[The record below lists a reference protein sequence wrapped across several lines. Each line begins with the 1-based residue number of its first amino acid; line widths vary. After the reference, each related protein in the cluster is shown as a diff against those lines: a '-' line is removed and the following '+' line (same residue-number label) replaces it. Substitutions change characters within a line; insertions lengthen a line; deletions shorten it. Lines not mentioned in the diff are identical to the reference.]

1 MSNKPSH
8 HVVPHNDAWA
18 VRKND
23 SDRVSGLYPTQEKA
37 IDAGRTISKNQG
49 TELFI
54 HRPNGQI
61 RERDSH
67 GHDPFPPK
75 G

>member
-18 VRKND
+18 VRKSD
-23 SDRVSGLYPTQEKA
+23 SDRVSGVYPTQEKA
-37 IDAGRTISKNQG
+37 IDAGRAISKNQG